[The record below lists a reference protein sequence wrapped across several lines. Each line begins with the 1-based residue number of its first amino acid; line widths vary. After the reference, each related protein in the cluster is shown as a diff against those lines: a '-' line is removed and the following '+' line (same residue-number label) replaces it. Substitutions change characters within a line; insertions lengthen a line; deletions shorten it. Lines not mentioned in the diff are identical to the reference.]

1 MLNAGHNS
9 AERDAVARTY
19 GRTRTHKTL
28 TALGQTALTYEDWI
42 TVHTLGFKTWF
53 GDWEAARARQQLFA
67 MSAISLP
74 QTTPDRKALTAGKS
88 KIEAARV
95 TAKIAYK
102 KSMSRGLVSMQ
113 DGRSLKL
120 TMVGFKETR
129 RHSAD
134 PRVLDLLS
142 NIRAVLTKAV
152 PISHSLPEHVR
163 KSSPTTRAWHY
174 YAAKLDF
181 EGSPAY
187 AKLVIRESINEA
199 IYYDGNLSSLETAV
213 IEQGSAAVPS
223 NKPEAAYL
231 ADDKS
236 GLSQLL
242 AGVNSKLISDSVN
255 PQTREPTAEA
265 IRDYE
270 RLFAKLPAPLY

>member
-1 MLNAGHNS
+1 MRKAGHNS
-9 AERDAVARTY
+9 VERDAVARAY
-19 GRTRTHKTL
+19 GRTHAHKTL
-28 TALGQTALTYEDWI
+28 TSLGQTTLAYEDWI
-42 TVHTLGFKTWF
+42 TVHTLSFKTWF

-74 QTTPDRKALTAGKS
+74 QTTPDTKALTAGKS

-95 TAKIAYK
+95 TAKTAYE
-102 KSMSRGLVSMQ
+102 KSMSRGPVKMQ
-113 DGRSLKL
+113 DGRIIKL

-134 PRVLDLLS
+134 PRILDLLS
-142 NIRAVLTKAV
+142 NIRSVLTKAV

-174 YAAKLDF
+174 YAAKLGF
-181 EGSPAY
+181 ERLSAHT
-187 AKLVIRESINEA
+187 KLVIRESINEA
-199 IYYDGNLSSLETAV
+199 IYYDGNLSPLATAV

-242 AGVNSKLISDSVN
+242 SGVNSKPISDSIN
-255 PQTREPTAEA
+255 PQTGEPTAKA

-270 RLFAKLPAPLY
+270 RLFTKPRTSLT